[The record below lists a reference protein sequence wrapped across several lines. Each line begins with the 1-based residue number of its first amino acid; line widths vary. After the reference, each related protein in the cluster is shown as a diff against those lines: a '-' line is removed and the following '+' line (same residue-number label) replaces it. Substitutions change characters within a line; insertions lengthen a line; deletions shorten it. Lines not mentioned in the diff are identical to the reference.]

1 MNKGRPDTQHR
12 PDTPD
17 GPNEDCMPRPKKWRK
32 VCCLPENRSF
42 GPVPG
47 FGQTPPEVT
56 QPVIMTVDEYEAV
69 RLIDREGMN
78 QEACAEK
85 MRIARTT
92 VQSIYAEARKKLA
105 DSLVN
110 GKLLRIEGGDYEL
123 CDGNGTRCGMGACH
137 RRRGGGGGGGF
148 GL

>member
-69 RLIDREGMN
+69 RLIDLEGMN

-92 VQSIYAEARKKLA
+92 VQSIYVEARKKLA

-137 RRRGGGGGGGF
+137 RRRGGAGGGGF

>member
-1 MNKGRPDTQHR
+1 MSKAARQKRDMRPAER
-12 PDTPD
+12 
-17 GPNEDCMPRPKKWRK
+17 PNEDCMPRPKKWRK

-47 FGQTPPEVT
+47 FGQTAPQAT

-69 RLIDREGMN
+69 RLIDLEGMN

-137 RRRGGGGGGGF
+137 RRRGGGGGGF

>member
-47 FGQTPPEVT
+47 FGQTPREVT

-69 RLIDREGMN
+69 RLIDLEGMN

-137 RRRGGGGGGGF
+137 RRRGGAGGGGF